1 MQPKISRQ
9 VGIAV
14 LLICR
19 CSTIGLGETFEERQD
34 DREPPP
40 PPSHSQTNRLA
51 ELRMKSATSPPTHY
65 GWTAF
70 KPR

>member
-14 LLICR
+14 LLICLL
-19 CSTIGLGETFEERQD
+19 STIAWAKLFEKRQD
-34 DREPPP
+34 DKELPPR
-40 PPSHSQTNRLA
+40 PSDSPANRKV
-51 ELRMKSATSPPTHY
+51 ELRLIALLLGRPHY

>member
-40 PPSHSQTNRLA
+40 PPSHSQANRMA
-51 ELRMKSATSPPTHY
+51 ELRMTALLLRRPYY